1 MNVEPRLLNILTL
14 LELKVDKVQYL
25 CFNGNEFTNFIS
37 FVKLMNSRDKSK
49 GTGSVLLSIDGD
61 KLVCKAIDNV
71 SNYIEYSVE
80 LYKSD
85 NMITEPLVIP
95 INDLAALIKCS
106 YSDKLTI
113 RKYFNQYEFN
123 VIGNGWL
130 PFKTA
135 EIDQSKFNITGNETE
150 IGTINSVKLRNA
162 ISSVLGYTQDYTYAR
177 DKYIKFSKDQM
188 TVTSRLSS
196 VITKDEFV
204 EMTLHRDDASMIRS
218 LLKDNFDLSVYKVES
233 AVERLMFIGPKF
245 RLVLVAAEVDFCNIK
260 YIDGIKDYITI
271 DCNEL
276 YKLVAF
282 SEEYSASKHIIGI
295 SIKEDKVQINI
306 KNVLAAK
313 HISVINSK
321 AIGNVADISKEIEVS
336 AHNLLKS
343 LKLFQDKRSREINIY
358 ITDELIK
365 KQSSMVLFDDSTQA
379 IINIYNR

>member
-1 MNVEPRLLNILTL
+1 M
-14 LELKVDKVQYL
+14 DKVQYL

-37 FVKLMNSRDKSK
+37 FVKSMNSRDKSK
-49 GTGSVLLSIDGD
+49 GTRSVLLYADSDRLI
-61 KLVCKAIDNV
+61 CKAIDDV

-85 NMITEPLVIP
+85 DMITEPLAIP

-106 YSDKLTI
+106 YSDRLTI
-113 RKYFNQYEFN
+113 RKCFNQYEFN

-130 PFKTA
+130 PFKTV
-135 EIDQSKFNITGNETE
+135 EVDLSKFNITGNETE

-188 TVTSRLSS
+188 IVTSRLSS
-196 VITKDEFV
+196 VVTKDEFV

-245 RLVLVAAEVDFCNIK
+245 KLVLVAVEIDFGNIK
-260 YIDGIKDYITI
+260 YIDDIKDYITI
-271 DCNEL
+271 DCDEL

-295 SIKEDKVQINI
+295 SIKDGKVQINI

-313 HISVINSK
+313 HTSVINSK
-321 AIGNVADISKEIEVS
+321 AIGNVVDISQEAEVP
-336 AHNLLKS
+336 AHNLLKA
-343 LKLFQDKRSREINIY
+343 LKLFQDKHSREVNIY

-365 KQSSMVLFDDSTQA
+365 NQNSMILFDDNTQA